1 MRGSWV
7 PHLASTD
14 WSHQQPPI
22 KEKSMHKLVRTGIV
36 TLAGTVVL
44 GTAGVAIAGG
54 AQAKDGDKVVK
65 REDTSTSWV
74 QSTNLDDDPD
84 DDQAGKADSPTH
96 HTVNTTPTTNTH
108 NTANTANTSPTTNTA
123 NTAPTKN
130 TVKTVNT
137 APTKNTAP
145 TANTN

>member
-1 MRGSWV
+1 
-7 PHLASTD
+7 
-14 WSHQQPPI
+14 
-22 KEKSMHKLVRTGIV
+22 MHKLVRTGIV

-54 AQAKDGDKVVK
+54 AQAKDGDPVVK

-84 DDQAGKADSPTH
+84 DDQAGTADSPTH
-96 HTVNTTPTTNTH
+96 HTVNTANTKNTAPTT
-108 NTANTANTSPTTNTA
+108 NTSPTTNTH
-123 NTAPTKN
+123 N

-145 TANTN
+145 TANTAPTTNTAPTANTANTN

>member
-1 MRGSWV
+1 
-7 PHLASTD
+7 
-14 WSHQQPPI
+14 
-22 KEKSMHKLVRTGIV
+22 MHKLVRTGIV

-44 GTAGVAIAGG
+44 GTAGVAIAGTD
-54 AQAKDGDKVVK
+54 QASDHDKVVK

-84 DDQAGKADSPTH
+84 DDQAGKADG
-96 HTVNTTPTTNTH
+96 PTTHTANTV
-108 NTANTANTSPTTNTA
+108 NTANTSPTTNTK
-123 NTAPTKN
+123 NTAPTNN

>member
-1 MRGSWV
+1 
-7 PHLASTD
+7 
-14 WSHQQPPI
+14 
-22 KEKSMHKLVRTGIV
+22 MHKLVRTGIV

-65 REDTSTSWV
+65 REDTSSSWV

-84 DDQAGKADSPTH
+84 DDLAGQDDSPTH
-96 HTVNTTPTTNTH
+96 HTVNT
-108 NTANTANTSPTTNTA
+108 APTTNTA
-123 NTAPTKN
+123 NTVNTANTSPMTNTHNTKNTAPTNN

>member
-1 MRGSWV
+1 
-7 PHLASTD
+7 
-14 WSHQQPPI
+14 
-22 KEKSMHKLVRTGIV
+22 MHKLVRTGIV

-54 AQAKDGDKVVK
+54 AQADDQDKIVK

-84 DDQAGKADSPTH
+84 DDLAGQDDS
-96 HTVNTTPTTNTH
+96 PTTNTA
-108 NTANTANTSPTTNTA
+108 NTVNTANTSPTTNTHNTK
-123 NTAPTKN
+123 NTAPTNN

>member
-1 MRGSWV
+1 
-7 PHLASTD
+7 
-14 WSHQQPPI
+14 
-22 KEKSMHKLVRTGIV
+22 MHKLVRTGIV

-84 DDQAGKADSPTH
+84 DDQADSPTTH
-96 HTVNTTPTTNTH
+96 TANTANTVNTT
-108 NTANTANTSPTTNTA
+108 NTSPTTNTH
-123 NTAPTKN
+123 N

-145 TANTN
+145 TNNTN